1 MTNKEKIKL
10 VQENKAQSLESCKQ
24 CLNCTAWVPPIT
36 DWDVMQ
42 SGYSEK
48 QLYPQVLEV
57 LEMHDVPCTT
67 IVIEG

>member
-1 MTNKEKIKL
+1 MTNNQKIKL
-10 VQENKAQSLESCKQ
+10 VQQNKAQLLEGCKQ
-24 CLNCTAWVPPIT
+24 CLNCTAMPDLM

-67 IVIEG
+67 VVIEG